1 MATTLKSHIMQRI
14 HKVDHGDVWTPTDF
28 LDMGTR
34 DAIDKALQR
43 LAVHHE
49 LRRIGRGL
57 YDRPQINTLTGLPS
71 VPNYQK
77 IIDAIARRD
86 SIRILVDG
94 LTAANDLGLTHAVL
108 GKVVVHTDG
117 RLRPIKLGNLSI
129 QFKLTAP
136 GKLYWAGR
144 PGMRIVQA
152 LYWLHDAF
160 PGLSEVEQK
169 TIQKKLIHILQNKKQ
184 GDMICKDLKLGLHA
198 MPIWMQKMVQKLLIN
213 AKAKTLG
220 SS

>member
-43 LAVHHE
+43 LAIHHE

-57 YDRPQINTLTGLPS
+57 YDRPKINTLTGQLFVPS
-71 VPNYQK
+71 YQK

-94 LTAANDLGLTHAVL
+94 LTAANDFGLTHAVL
-108 GKVVVHTDG
+108 GKVVIHTDG
-117 RLRPIKLGNLSI
+117 RLRPIKLGNLTI
-129 QFKLTAP
+129 QFKLTTP

-144 PGMRIVQA
+144 PAMRIVQA
-152 LYWLHDAF
+152 LYWLHDSFA
-160 PGLSEVEQK
+160 GLSKTEQK
-169 TIQKKLIHILQNKKQ
+169 SIQKKLIRILQDAKQ
-184 GDMICKDLKLGLHA
+184 GDVICKDLKNGLHL
-198 MPIWMQKMVQKLLIN
+198 MPIWMQKWIQELFK
-213 AKAKTLG
+213 KAIG
-220 SS
+220 IS